1 MSLSRR
7 AFVRTLG
14 IGGASAFSTA
24 WVVGHGREAL
34 AWGPDPVEEML
45 QASDD
50 TVIIRLSG
58 NENARGPGK
67 AALDALNGRADF
79 KVGRYQRDIS
89 REDLPAAIA
98 KRLGNGAQAEN
109 ILVSTGSSHI
119 LEAGVRAYVSVGRPL
134 VTGTPSYGSPARTT
148 RAMGAEV
155 REVPVDS
162 NLRLDLDG
170 MADAAQGAGLV
181 FLCNPNN
188 PTSASHSAETV
199 SAFIEHVVS
208 SSPGTG
214 ILVDEAYIDYATD
227 PSVASA
233 IAESLTY
240 PGVFLARTFSK
251 AYGMA
256 GLRLGYAAGQ
266 TETLDK
272 LSRAW
277 GLGEVSLLTA
287 SAAIASLNDPDHMEW
302 EREENRK
309 VRDFTIN
316 ELGKMGFESAESQT
330 NFLFVDIGRS
340 AAEFRD
346 ACLALGVLVGR
357 DFPPMEKTHARISLG
372 TMEEM
377 QRALEVFRQV
387 LTN

>member
-50 TVIIRLSG
+50 TVMIILSS

-98 KRLGNGAQAEN
+98 KSLGHGAQAEN
-109 ILVSTGSSHI
+109 ILTSTGSSHI

-134 VTGTPSYGSPARTT
+134 VTGTPSYGNPARST

-188 PTSASHSAETV
+188 PTSATNSAENV

-266 TETLDK
+266 TGTLDK

-287 SAAIASLNDPDHMEW
+287 SAAIASLNDPSHMEW

-316 ELGKMGFESAESQT
+316 ELGEMGFESAESQT

-340 AAEFRD
+340 AAEFRE
-346 ACLALGVLVGR
+346 ACRALGVSVGR

-387 LTN
+387 LAN

>member
-50 TVIIRLSG
+50 TVMIILSS

-98 KRLGNGAQAEN
+98 KSLGHGAQAEN
-109 ILVSTGSSHI
+109 ILTSTGSSHI

-134 VTGTPSYGSPARTT
+134 VTGTPSYGNPARST

-188 PTSASHSAETV
+188 PTSATNSAENV

-266 TETLDK
+266 TGTLDK

-287 SAAIASLNDPDHMEW
+287 SAAIASLNDPSHMEW

-316 ELGKMGFESAESQT
+316 ELGEMGFESAESQT

-340 AAEFRD
+340 AAEFRE
-346 ACLALGVLVGR
+346 ACRALGVSVGR

>member
-50 TVIIRLSG
+50 TVMIILSS

-98 KRLGNGAQAEN
+98 KSLGHGAQAEN
-109 ILVSTGSSHI
+109 ILTSTGSSHI

-134 VTGTPSYGSPARTT
+134 VTGTPSYGNPARST

-188 PTSASHSAETV
+188 PTSATNSAENV

-266 TETLDK
+266 TGTLDK

-287 SAAIASLNDPDHMEW
+287 SAAIASLNDPSHMEW

-340 AAEFRD
+340 AAEFRE
-346 ACLALGVLVGR
+346 ACRALGVAVGR
-357 DFPPMEKTHARISLG
+357 DFPPMEQTHARISLG

>member
-50 TVIIRLSG
+50 TVMIILSS

-98 KRLGNGAQAEN
+98 KRLGHGAQAEN
-109 ILVSTGSSHI
+109 ILTSTGSSHI

-134 VTGTPSYGSPARTT
+134 VTGTPSYGNPARST

-188 PTSASHSAETV
+188 PTSATNSAEKV

-287 SAAIASLNDPDHMEW
+287 SAAIASLNDPSHMEW

-340 AAEFRD
+340 AAEFRE
-346 ACLALGVLVGR
+346 ACRALGVSVGR

-387 LTN
+387 LAN